1 MRKPDQWTPEQVQM
15 LRDMN
20 AKGDP
25 PSVIAAAIGRNQ
37 YSVSRKAAQLRLNLK
52 RKMAAPETGR
62 PKPIPDKGVERAPT
76 VHSRPL
82 TPKEFQAAC
91 AVPVLSDDFRPW
103 EDRGPG
109 QCAAPV
115 AMFDGAVHSCCRPV
129 LVRNRKGRM
138 AESAYCPEH
147 HGLFFYVPQTT
158 ARDLERSVT
167 RLRVQRPR

>member
-1 MRKPDQWTPEQVQM
+1 M
-15 LRDMN
+15 LRDMS

-25 PSVIAAAIGRNQ
+25 PSVIEAAIGRTQ

-52 RKMAAPETGR
+52 RKMAAPEPGR
-62 PKPIPDKGVERAPT
+62 PKAEEGKVVTRAPT
-76 VHSRPL
+76 VHSRPM
-82 TPKEFQAAC
+82 TTKEFQAAC
-91 AVPVLSDDFRPW
+91 DVPVLSDEFRPW

-115 AMFDGAVHSCCRPV
+115 ATFDGVVHSCCRPV
-129 LVRNRKGRM
+129 LLRNRKGRM

-147 HGLFFYVPQTT
+147 HGLFFYVPATT